1 VATYGAVMGAM
12 NLCFY
17 MAIRTIP
24 LGLAIAIEFT
34 GPLSL
39 AMIHARKPIHF
50 VWIALAVT
58 GLGLLLPLGDAS
70 LNLDPSA
77 WPSPRR
83 RRCSGRCT
91 SWPASGPATCTAA
104 ARWPWA

>member
-1 VATYGAVMGAM
+1 VPDLAALAHADGRKDLIAVATYGAVMGAM

-39 AMIHARKPIHF
+39 ADDPRAQ
-50 VWIALAVT
+50 AD
-58 GLGLLLPLGDAS
+58 PLRLDRPGGDGPGPCCCRWA
-70 LNLDPSA
+70 
-77 WPSPRR
+77 
-83 RRCSGRCT
+83 T
-91 SWPASGPATCTAA
+91 PA
-104 ARWPWA
+104 